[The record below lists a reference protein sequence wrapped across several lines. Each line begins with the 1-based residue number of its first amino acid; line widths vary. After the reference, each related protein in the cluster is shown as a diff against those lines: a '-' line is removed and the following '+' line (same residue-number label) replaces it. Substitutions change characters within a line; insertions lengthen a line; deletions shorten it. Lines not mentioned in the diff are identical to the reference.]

1 MTGVQT
7 CALPICTTGWKKYE
21 IVLDV
26 PQQATNLAYGAL
38 LDGTGEIWISDLSF
52 ETVDRNVPVTV
63 R

>member
-1 MTGVQT
+1 M
-7 CALPICTTGWKKYE
+7 ASIKNFKKELVY
-21 IVLDV
+21 
-26 PQQATNLAYGAL
+26 TYGAL